1 MYSTNVASHFLL
13 SLTGHYIDK
22 SFQKVSAVLCVEELQ
37 GSHTGS
43 HISEKFNVMLTDWK
57 IDKPKVHVVLRDNAS
72 NMDKAMRDAG
82 LKSYGCFAHTLQ
94 LFNDGVLTQKSVSDL
109 LAVCRKIDGH
119 FKRSTVAYDKLN
131 EIRRKLKLPEHHLE
145 QDEPT
150 RWNLSLYML
159 QSVMEQKMALAAY
172 GSDRST
178 TVLTS
183 MQLDIATKVISILSP
198 MKKSLKK
205 YQQTQA

>member
-1 MYSTNVASHFLL
+1 
-13 SLTGHYIDK
+13 
-22 SFQKVSAVLCVEELQ
+22 
-37 GSHTGS
+37 
-43 HISEKFNVMLTDWK
+43 
-57 IDKPKVHVVLRDNAS
+57 VLRDNAS

-94 LFNDGVLTQKSVSDL
+94 LVVNDGVLTQKSVSDL
-109 LAVCRKIDGH
+109 LAVCRQTVGH
-119 FKRSTVAYDKLN
+119 FKRSTVAYNKLN
-131 EIRRKLKLPEHHLE
+131 KIQQRLKLPEHHLK

-159 QSVMEQKMALAAY
+159 QSIMEQKMALAAY
-172 GSDRST
+172 DSDGSI

-198 MKKSLKK
+198 IEEITKKISADTSIISQIIPLVRGLTKVLEKQDEDHGVHTMKRKMLDSLN
-205 YQQTQA
+205 

>member
-1 MYSTNVASHFLL
+1 
-13 SLTGHYIDK
+13 
-22 SFQKVSAVLCVEELQ
+22 
-37 GSHTGS
+37 
-43 HISEKFNVMLTDWK
+43 MLADWK

-94 LFNDGVLTQKSVSDL
+94 LVVNDGVLSQKSVSDL
-109 LAVCRKIDGH
+109 LAVCRQIVGH
-119 FKRSTVAYDKLN
+119 FKRSIVPYNKLN
-131 EIRRKLKLPEHHLE
+131 EIQRRLNLPEHHLK

-150 RWNLSLYML
+150 RWNTSLSRWNTSLYML

-172 GSDRST
+172 GSDGSI

-183 MQLDIATKVISILSP
+183 TQLDIATKVISILSP
-198 MKKSLKK
+198 IEEITKK
-205 YQQTQA
+205 YQRTQA